1 MKSLFTPLRQ
11 EGLTSLKIRYDYK
24 TGLVRYFA
32 AKEWEPDIDFSGY
45 NDKFLVDSL
54 LTDEARYLNTREVAA
69 MYEKYGLKDYL
80 DQVVDLLRQ
89 GRHFG
94 MECYFYEKYDI
105 RFMCNMHSF
114 KLGLNNKRHA
124 TLAGGIRRHGFED
137 EELEVIID
145 GLNLGRAMSFKNIA
159 AGLSFGGCK
168 TTVHMDPL
176 DLGNLDMMGFL
187 GFAIDRCRTMTGPD
201 MNFPTEMADVMNKH
215 FSAQYTNGPSSPV
228 GESGKPTAYG
238 VFLAL
243 KQAVKFTEGRDSLAG
258 MSAAV
263 QGLGSVGWY
272 MAGHLA
278 DEGMK
283 LYVTDLSE
291 ERVKKFIAEHPG
303 RDITAVPLDEIMKVK
318 ADVLCPC
325 AVGGVITEENIPAL
339 NFKYVWGPANNQLRA
354 TSQDEEIRLAKM
366 LAERGIV
373 FQAEWW
379 HNAAGVLCGA
389 EHYLYG
395 DDARLEEVNKKAE
408 AIIPQNTWDNLVK
421 AKEKGI
427 TPTEAVYATC
437 REIIYGK

>member
-1 MKSLFTPLRQ
+1 MKSLFTPLQ
-11 EGLTSLKIRYDYK
+11 KEGLTSLKIRYDYK
-24 TGLVRYFA
+24 TDIVRFFA
-32 AKEWEPDIDFSGY
+32 AKEWEKDIDFAGY
-45 NDKFLVDSL
+45 NTKFLVDSL
-54 LTDEARYLNTREVAA
+54 LTDEARYLNTKEVVALF
-69 MYEKYGLKDYL
+69 EKYELRDYL
-80 DQVVDLLRQ
+80 DLVVDLLRQ

-94 MECYFYEKYDI
+94 MECYFYEKYNI

-114 KLGLNNKRHA
+114 KLGLNNKYQA

-159 AGLSFGGCK
+159 AGINFGGCK

-176 DLGNLDMMGFL
+176 DLNNLDMMGFL

-215 FSAQYTNGPSSPV
+215 FSVQYTNGPSSPV

-238 VFLAL
+238 VYLAL
-243 KQAVKFTEGRDSLAG
+243 KEAVKFTEGRDSLKG

-272 MAGHLA
+272 MAQHLA
-278 DEGMK
+278 DEGMR
-283 LYVTDLSE
+283 LRVTDMNE
-291 ERVKKFIAEHPG
+291 ERVKKFIAENPG
-303 RDITAVPLDEIMKVK
+303 RDITAVSLDEIMKVE
-318 ADVLCPC
+318 ADVFCPC

-339 NFKYVWGPANNQLRA
+339 KFKYIWGPANNQLRA
-354 TSQDEEIRLAKM
+354 TSQAEEIRLAKM

-373 FQAEWW
+373 FQSEWW

-389 EHYLYG
+389 EHYLRG
-395 DDARLEEVNKKAE
+395 DQARLEDVNKKAE
-408 AIIPQNTWDNLVK
+408 AIIPKNTRENLTR
-421 AKEKGI
+421 AKEKGL
-427 TPTEAVYATC
+427 TPTESVYATC
-437 REIIYGK
+437 QEIIYGQ